1 MQTGLILAVLE
12 EPLTGNREDPLPSV
26 TVLVRG
32 PFGRHAWAL
41 QLRQQVSRDKSTAAG
56 ASAAVVTPE
65 RPRPRDLGGLGLR
78 EAEEAVALRRPKP
91 RYFPEA
97 VDKIDKTS
105 A

>member
-1 MQTGLILAVLE
+1 MLE

-41 QLRQQVSRDKSTAAG
+41 QLRQKVARDLKP
-56 ASAAVVTPE
+56 VTQLEATSPE
-65 RPRPRDLGGLGLR
+65 RPKPHDFGVFRARD
-78 EAEEAVALRRPKP
+78 AEDASAVRRSKP

-97 VDKIDKTS
+97 VEKVDKTS